1 MGKRGENPPNEAR
14 PAEISAAIHYAD
26 DGPDL
31 ESCMVAILN
40 AHLSKSEERL

>member
-1 MGKRGENPPNEAR
+1 MSSEVHTT
-14 PAEISAAIHYAD
+14 EIKVTIHYAD

-40 AHLSKSEERL
+40 AHLSKSTNF